1 MDRAVCAG
9 YCMAM
14 LLATLLSGCGNAGAG
29 TEGNASSSVPENR
42 QDIVYDLMEERWALE
57 RYDAEASLWNAID
70 CIEVTLPDSQRADYS
85 YYFSAVEN
93 SHYYVLQ
100 DLLTEQEGYL
110 RHTLY
115 FTDTDVA
122 DGDSAMAQWTLAAA
136 HGEDG
141 EVAIES
147 LLEAFEDNRA
157 WITGMD
163 VAAGKVYLFIQQSET
178 QEQNTIHY
186 YRIEVDLEG
195 KITGLLDLLPAIQ
208 EGDAVPEDNM
218 QLSGGQCDGTG
229 RCYVSDSTMSRICII
244 DGDGQLLTVIEKPE
258 NSGEALT
265 YMGKLPDGRPL
276 YACMDA
282 GEQSLRILGYDGQKA
297 KELYR
302 GKYELLQN
310 CLIRPDGS
318 LIYGKGGKML
328 RWNVL
333 SGACENL
340 YDDKQLSF
348 ASCDGILEG
357 ADGKLFAAF
366 MQTDGTFLYGFTA
379 QETEQVVIQLEM
391 LSRGDEYIETCASEY
406 SRRHPGIRIEVTQPE
421 EDTDLQLTR
430 TLARL
435 SQGEGPDLLLVSRQ
449 QLQSLQKEGV
459 LAELSEVLPAGEQE
473 QIFPGV
479 LDNGRIGRGL
489 YGITCS
495 TTLAT
500 LMVSDRIWEGRS
512 WTLEDVIKLLKEQTG
527 VEHFSDH
534 DGWWSG
540 MILYDLVLANISH
553 SSLIDMQAGKCY
565 FDTEEFVQVLELC
578 RKYEQAAQNSPQMT
592 EEAAVEQCREGK
604 MLVYTLEG
612 NLSQFSRAMALLG
625 EDFHSVGYPARE
637 GSGNLLKSYYG
648 CVAVSATAD
657 HREIIDDFLRFLV
670 SYKAQQQY
678 GLNWVRKDVL
688 SDSVEEHVEVY
699 GSSNLEPVFRQG
711 NRSVISLAGKPDG
724 SSYLPE
730 FLETMNNSIPYESE
744 LDIIRNIVREEAG
757 AYFAGDRSAAEVAE
771 IIQKRVQIYLDE
783 QSG

>member
-1 MDRAVCAG
+1 MDRAVCVG

-29 TEGNASSSVPENR
+29 SEGNASSAEPESR

-57 RYDAEASLWNAID
+57 RYDAEASLWNAAD
-70 CIEVTLPDSQRADYS
+70 CIEVALPDSQRADYS
-85 YYFSAVEN
+85 YYFSAVES

-122 DGDSAMAQWTLAAA
+122 DGDSVMAQWTLMAA

-141 EVAIES
+141 EGAIEA

-186 YRIEVDLEG
+186 YRIEVDMEG

-208 EGDAVPEDNM
+208 EGDAMPEDNM

-229 RCYVSDSTMSRICII
+229 RCYVSDSTMSRICVI
-244 DGDGQLLTVIEKPE
+244 DGEGQLLTVIEKPE
-258 NSGEALT
+258 SAGDALT

-282 GEQSLRILGYDGQKA
+282 GEQSLRVLGYDGQKA

-318 LIYGKGGKML
+318 LIYGKVGKLL

-366 MQTDGTFLYGFTA
+366 MQADGTFLYGFTA

-391 LSRGDEYIETCASEY
+391 LSRSDRYIETCADEY
-406 SRRHPGIRIEVTQPE
+406 SRRHPGVTIEITQPE

-479 LDNGRIGRGL
+479 LGNGRIGDGL
-489 YGITCS
+489 YGITS
-495 TTLAT
+495 SATLAT
-500 LMVSDRIWEGRS
+500 LMVSDQIWEGRS
-512 WTLEDVIKLLKEQTG
+512 WTLEDVLKLLEEQSA
-527 VEHFSDH
+527 VEHFSDV
-534 DGWWSG
+534 DGSPD
-540 MILYDLVLANISH
+540 MILYKLVLANIGH
-553 SSLIDMQAGKCY
+553 SSLIDLQAGKCY
-565 FDTEEFVQVLELC
+565 FDTEQFVQVLEYC
-578 RKYEQAAQNSPQMT
+578 RKYEQAAQDSAQKT
-592 EEAAVEQCREGK
+592 EQEMAEQYREGK
-604 MLVYTLEG
+604 TLVYTLEG
-612 NLSQFSRAMALLG
+612 NLLQFSRAMALLG
-625 EDFHSVGYPARE
+625 EDFHAVGYPAKE
-637 GSGNLLKSYYG
+637 GNGNLLMTYMG
-648 CVAVSATAD
+648 CVAVSSMAN
-657 HREIIDDFLRFLV
+657 HREIIDDFLRFV
-670 SYKAQQQY
+670 VGDKAQRLY
-678 GLNWVRKDVL
+678 GTDWVRIDVL
-688 SDSVEEHVEVY
+688 SDSVEEHVQVY
-699 GSSNLEPVFRQG
+699 GYSSLIPVFCQG
-711 NRSVISLAGKPDG
+711 NQSVIPLAGKPDG

-730 FLETMNNSIPYESE
+730 FLETMNNSIPYETE
-744 LDIIRNIVREEAG
+744 LNLIRDIVQEEAG
-757 AYFAGDRSAAEVAE
+757 AYFAGDKSAAEVAE

>member
-29 TEGNASSSVPENR
+29 SEENASASEPESR
-42 QDIVYDLMEERWALE
+42 QDIVYDMMEERWAPE
-57 RYDAEASLWNAID
+57 RYDAEASLWNAAD
-70 CIEVTLPDSQRADYS
+70 CIEVALPDSQRADYS
-85 YYFSAVEN
+85 YYFSAVES

-122 DGDSAMAQWTLAAA
+122 DGDSVMAQWTLMAA
-136 HGEDG
+136 HGEDEEG
-141 EVAIES
+141 AIEA
-147 LLEAFEDNRA
+147 LLEAYADNRA

-163 VAAGKVYLFIQQSET
+163 VVLGRVYLFIQQSE
-178 QEQNTIHY
+178 EQGHKVVHY
-186 YRIEVDLEG
+186 YRVESDLEG
-195 KITGLLDLLPAIQ
+195 KIYGVLDLLPAIQ
-208 EGDAVPEDNM
+208 EGDAVPEDSM

-229 RCYVSDSTMSRICII
+229 RCYVSDSTMSRICVI

-258 NSGEALT
+258 SAGDALA

-302 GKYELLQN
+302 GKYELLQS

-333 SGACENL
+333 SGACEKL
-340 YDDKQLSF
+340 YDDNQLSF

-357 ADGKLFAAF
+357 ANGEVFAAF
-366 MQTDGTFLYGFTA
+366 MQADGTFLYGFTA

-391 LSRGDEYIETCASEY
+391 LSRSDNYIETCADEY
-406 SRRHPGIRIEVTQPE
+406 SRRHPGVTIEITQPE
-421 EDTDLQLTR
+421 EDTELQFTR
-430 TLARL
+430 TMARL
-435 SQGEGPDLLLVSRQ
+435 SQGEGPELLLVSRQ
-449 QLQSLQKEGV
+449 QLQSLQNEGV
-459 LAELSEVLPAGEQE
+459 LAELSEVLPASEQE
-473 QIFPGV
+473 QIFSGV
-479 LDNGRIGRGL
+479 LDNGRVGDGL
-489 YGITCS
+489 YGITSS

-500 LMVSDRIWEGRS
+500 LMVSDQIWEGRS
-512 WTLEDVIKLLKEQTG
+512 WTLEDILRLLEEQPAL
-527 VEHFSDH
+527 EHFSDV
-534 DGWWSG
+534 DGSPN
-540 MILYDLVLANISH
+540 MILYELVLANIGH
-553 SSLIDMQAGKCY
+553 SSLIDLQAGKCY
-565 FDTEEFVQVLELC
+565 FDTEQFVQVLEYC
-578 RKYEQAAQNSPQMT
+578 RKYGQAAQDSAQKT
-592 EEAAVEQCREGK
+592 EQEMAEQYREGK

-612 NLSQFSRAMALLG
+612 NLIQFSRAMALLG
-625 EDFHSVGYPARE
+625 EDFHAVGYPAKE
-637 GSGNLLKSYYG
+637 GNGNLLMTYMG
-648 CVAVSATAD
+648 CVAVSSKAD
-657 HREIIDDFLRFLV
+657 HREIIDDFLRFIV
-670 SYKAQQQY
+670 GDKAQRLY
-678 GLNWVRKDVL
+678 GIDWVRMDVL
-688 SDSVEEHVEVY
+688 SDSVEEHVEIY

-711 NRSVISLAGKPDG
+711 NRSVIPLAGKPDG

-730 FLETMNNSIPYESE
+730 FLDAMNNSIPYESE
-744 LDIIRNIVREEAG
+744 MNLIRNIVQEEVG

-783 QSG
+783 QSR